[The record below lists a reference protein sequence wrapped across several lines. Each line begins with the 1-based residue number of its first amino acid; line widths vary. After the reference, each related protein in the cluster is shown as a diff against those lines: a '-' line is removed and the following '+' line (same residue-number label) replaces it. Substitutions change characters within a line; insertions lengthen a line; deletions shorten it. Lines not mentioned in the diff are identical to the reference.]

1 MRKFFI
7 SAIVALLSIVSTPA
21 IAGSDDVMITR
32 DGSFINVKVLRISNS
47 DVSFINLDKKRQ
59 GELKA
64 PTEAQWKFSGDK
76 HKSLQVYTER
86 TFHLRYPL
94 VML

>member
-47 DVSFINLDKKRQ
+47 GIK
-59 GELKA
+59 
-64 PTEAQWKFSGDK
+64 
-76 HKSLQVYTER
+76 
-86 TFHLRYPL
+86 
-94 VML
+94 